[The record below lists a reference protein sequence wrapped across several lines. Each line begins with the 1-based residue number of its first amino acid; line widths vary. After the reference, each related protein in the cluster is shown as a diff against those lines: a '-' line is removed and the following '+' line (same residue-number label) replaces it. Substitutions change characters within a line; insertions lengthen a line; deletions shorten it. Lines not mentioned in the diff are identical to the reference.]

1 MVVRYAAPGEFPEV
15 MSILEAALLEVRGD
29 SVRAAIQSES
39 VLVYAECNRI
49 LGVVVSQT
57 DPVRVGEF
65 DAEDNASIHIE
76 AIAVRP
82 NRRNQ
87 GIGRE
92 LIEELLACYGSAT
105 VTFEENAKPFYQS
118 LDVSILTTDDDAY
131 FGVLESDS
139 C

>member
-1 MVVRYAAPGEFPEV
+1 MVVRCAAPDEFPEV
-15 MSILEAALLEVRGD
+15 MSILEGALLEVCGD
-29 SVRAAIQSES
+29 SVRSAIQSEL
-39 VLVYAECNRI
+39 VLVYVECDRI

-57 DPVRVGEF
+57 GPVMLGGFEEEV
-65 DAEDNASIHIE
+65 DAEIHIE

-92 LIEELLACYGSAT
+92 LVEELLACYGSAT

-131 FGVLESDS
+131 LGVLESDS